1 MKDTETT
8 GPDGPAHE
16 TDAFGNYYDEDG
28 RLIIVERPRTDG
40 RKLNYRRST
49 STDRDI
55 AQEYSD
61 GDLTV
66 RQIAEMYEISLFTV
80 RYIALNHGVPMR
92 VPAMSYVKTKIDTKQ
107 ALRLRK
113 AGFSI
118 TEIAALLDET
128 VKAVGGLFGRT
139 PEAKLTHAESTARR
153 RAKLSEPH
161 EGDVLQDGDEGD
173 D

>member
-1 MKDTETT
+1 MKDTNTT

-28 RLIIVERPRTDG
+28 RLIIVERPRTYG
-40 RKLNYRRST
+40 RNLNYRHST
-49 STDRDI
+49 STERDI

-66 RQIAEMYEISLFTV
+66 KQIAEIYETSQFNV

-92 VPAMSYVKTKIDTKQ
+92 VPAMSYAKTKIDVKQ

-118 TEIAALLDET
+118 TEIAELLGET
-128 VKAVGGLFGRT
+128 KEAVTGLFGRT
-139 PEAKLTHAESTARR
+139 PEAKLTHAESMARR
-153 RAKLSEPH
+153 RAKLSGPH
-161 EGDVLQDGDEGD
+161 EGDVWQEGD
-173 D
+173 KGN